1 LPDPSVG
8 RSLGAVTWPSTLDVA
23 GLTSRGWAPK
33 PFHQFVVKIHSRCNL
48 ACRYCYVYESADQSW
63 RDQPVLMTDEV
74 FRTACSQIAAHVDA
88 HAVPSISLVLHGGEP
103 LLAGAERL
111 DRFAATATRLLGDRT
126 RLRLGMQTNGLL
138 LDDRM
143 AEICSRRGI
152 RVAVSIDGDATGHD
166 RHRRF
171 RNGRGSYA
179 EVVRGI
185 GILRRARHLY
195 AGLLC
200 TIDVDNDPLATYRA
214 LVDFEPPAVDFLL
227 PHGNWTDPPPRR
239 SPGAP
244 PVYGE
249 WLSAIFDEWFPAPVQ
264 PTRVRLFE
272 DILALA
278 LGGHGSSESVGLSPV
293 RVAVIETDG
302 SIEQVDTLKT
312 AYAGATKV
320 ALEAGGNPLDH
331 ALYQP
336 PIVARQIGAEALS
349 PTCRDCSIRR
359 ICGGGNYT
367 HRYREGSGFLNP
379 SVYCPDLTFLI
390 RHITGRVAE
399 QLTRIGAASHGD

>member
-1 LPDPSVG
+1 
-8 RSLGAVTWPSTLDVA
+8 
-23 GLTSRGWAPK
+23 
-33 PFHQFVVKIHSRCNL
+33 
-48 ACRYCYVYESADQSW
+48 
-63 RDQPVLMTDEV
+63 VL
-74 FRTACSQIAAHVDA
+74 Q
-88 HAVPSISLVLHGGEP
+88 
-103 LLAGAERL
+103 
-111 DRFAATATRLLGDRT
+111 
-126 RLRLGMQTNGLL
+126 
-138 LDDRM
+138 
-143 AEICSRRGI
+143 
-152 RVAVSIDGDATGHD
+152 
-166 RHRRF
+166 
-171 RNGRGSYA
+171 
-179 EVVRGI
+179 
-185 GILRRARHLY
+185 RARHLY

-214 LVDFEPPAVDFLL
+214 LAGFDPPAMDFLL

-249 WLSAIFDEWFPAPVQ
+249 WLSVIFDAWFSAPVP

-278 LGGHGSSESVGLSPV
+278 LGGHGSSESVGLAPI
-293 RVAVIETDG
+293 RVAVVETDG

-312 AYAGATKV
+312 AYAGATRV
-320 ALEAGGNPLDH
+320 ELDAGGNPFDR
-331 ALYQP
+331 ALYQRG
-336 PIVARQIGAEALS
+336 IVARQIGADALS

-379 SVYCPDLTFLI
+379 SVYCPDLMFLI

-399 QLTRIGAASHGD
+399 QLTRIGAVPDGH